1 MIQGACMRIR
11 FAAVMAATT
20 AAAILTV
27 ACYDR
32 KNPTAPSGD
41 DSVEMVGEQAALRL
55 QSVTVSPPADTIGV
69 GQTVQLTATAN
80 PPTPGVVFVWKS
92 SRTSTATVD
101 QNGLVTGVSVGRV
114 TITAKAGGKTGK
126 STITVTAAPP
136 PPPPPP
142 PPPGS
147 EIFVG
152 AGDIAGCSSSG
163 DEATANLLDNIAG
176 TVYTLGDNVYNS
188 GTTTEY
194 NDCYGP
200 SWGRHKARTRPSIG
214 NHDYV
219 TLSGGPYY
227 TYFGSNAGEAGKGYY
242 SYDLGVWHIIVLNS
256 NIAVSAGS
264 VQEQWLRA
272 DLAAHSNSCTLAYW
286 HHPRFS
292 SGSEHGNNAS
302 MQPLWQAL
310 YDANADLILGGHDH
324 DYERFAPQTPAG
336 LADNTRGIR
345 EFVVG
350 TGGISHY
357 ALGTLKANS
366 QVFNS
371 DSFGVLKLTLYEG
384 GYDWQFVPVAGAT
397 FTDAG
402 SGSCH

>member
-1 MIQGACMRIR
+1 
-11 FAAVMAATT
+11 
-20 AAAILTV
+20 
-27 ACYDR
+27 
-32 KNPTAPSGD
+32 
-41 DSVEMVGEQAALRL
+41 MVGEQAALRL
-55 QSVTVSPPADTIGV
+55 QSVTVSPAADTIGV
-69 GQTVQLTATAN
+69 GQTIQLTPIAN

-163 DEATANLLDNIAG
+163 DEATANLLDTIAG

-194 NDCYGP
+194 NNCYNP

-214 NHDYV
+214 NHDYA

-242 SYDLGVWHIIVLNS
+242 SYDLGAWHIIVLNS
-256 NIAVSAGS
+256 NIDVSAGS
-264 VQEQWLRA
+264 VQEQWLRG
-272 DLAAHSNSCTLAYW
+272 DLAAHANSCTLAYW

-292 SGSEHGNNAS
+292 SGSEHGNNAG

-310 YDANADLILGGHDH
+310 YDANADLILNGHDH
-324 DYERFAPQTPAG
+324 DYERFAPQTPSG
-336 LADNTRGIR
+336 VADNTRGIR

-357 ALGTLKANS
+357 ALGVLKANS

-371 DSFGVLKLTLYEG
+371 TSFGVLKLTLYDG
-384 GYDWQFVPVAGAT
+384 GYDWEFVHVPGQT
-397 FTDAG
+397 FTDVG
-402 SGSCH
+402 SGTCH